1 MLNEPVFLTDANHDV
16 ILEVICGSPNVALPD
31 CCKPFDR
38 MIPGTTDGASEKHVP
53 IIETSGLHVTVKV
66 GEILHPM
73 SQEHNIA
80 WVCLQTKA
88 GSLYR
93 ACLTKDSDPVVHFTL
108 EEGDFPAAAYAFCN
122 LHGFWKSV

>member
-16 ILEVICGSPNVALPD
+16 ILEVICGSPNAALPD

-73 SQEHNIA
+73 S
-80 WVCLQTKA
+80 CL
-88 GSLYR
+88 LYTSS
-93 ACLTKDSDPVVHFTL
+93 CYCHHSSHKN
-108 EEGDFPAAAYAFCN
+108 CQ
-122 LHGFWKSV
+122 